1 MSEAATGL
9 IVLCLVSAALAF
21 LANRRARLSA
31 WGGVLVA
38 VASALVFQILAA
50 LHRGY
55 LDPFAPIAFVVSLVV
70 TVPVTLVVGGLVGR
84 LKGAAGPDDR

>member
-38 VASALVFQILAA
+38 VARLMAGRPAA
-50 LHRGY
+50 MSSSR
-55 LDPFAPIAFVVSLVV
+55 
-70 TVPVTLVVGGLVGR
+70 
-84 LKGAAGPDDR
+84 